1 VANPFG
7 DPRKLMKQMQQM
19 QERAQAE
26 IEALQVEASSGG
38 GVVKVVMDGQKNLK
52 SLTID
57 PEAVS
62 KDDVAMLQDLV
73 LAAVNEAARQ
83 VDDAV
88 KEKLGALTGGLR
100 IPGLM

>member
-1 VANPFG
+1 MANPFS

-26 IEALQVEASSGG
+26 IEALEIEAASGG

-62 KDDVAMLQDLV
+62 KDDVEMLQDLV
-73 LAAVNEAARQ
+73 LAAVNEGARL
-83 VDDAV
+83 VDEAV

>member
-1 VANPFG
+1 MANPFS

-26 IEALQVEASSGG
+26 IEALEIKAASGG

-62 KDDVAMLQDLV
+62 KDDVEMLQDLV
-73 LAAVNEAARQ
+73 LAAVNEGARL
-83 VDDAV
+83 VDEAV